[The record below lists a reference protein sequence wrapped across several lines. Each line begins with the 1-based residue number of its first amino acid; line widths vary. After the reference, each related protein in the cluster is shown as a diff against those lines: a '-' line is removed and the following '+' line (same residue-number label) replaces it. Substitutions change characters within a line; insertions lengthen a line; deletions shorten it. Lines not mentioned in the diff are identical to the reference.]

1 MERDQFGRGCGLR
14 GEKTRGDKTHIFNQ
28 PPVKQPSYS
37 DFRICPLVVLCNCLL
52 TCLCKR
58 SDIIFEFCPHYIY
71 GSHHVLPI
79 LPPKQPP
86 PPSLV
91 ISSLLSHHFTRGHSL
106 CSTALMQLF
115 VFRLKHFT
123 FIYSVHCFF
132 FLFYY
137 FSEWPCQST
146 HQIRS
151 LLLTPVNSSKCP
163 WNKAQI

>member
-1 MERDQFGRGCGLR
+1 MDVDWGERRPGV
-14 GEKTRGDKTHIFNQ
+14 TRRIYSINLLSNSRLTVTSGYAHSWSCATVYSLAYAREVTLSLNSALTISMA
-28 PPVKQPSYS
+28 VITSYL
-37 DFRICPLVVLCNCLL
+37 FYLL
-52 TCLCKR
+52 NN
-58 SDIIFEFCPHYIY
+58 
-71 GSHHVLPI
+71 
-79 LPPKQPP
+79 P